1 MLISVTFSKPSSEVE
16 NLLGK
21 PYRKIRIKTN
31 SSITGQSFF
40 AEFFTDTQAFHKTFS
55 EAELNDF
62 IDQHAG
68 TTFKNCVQRFD
79 DKEIT
84 ILANNKGKVSKIERK
99 ISLNQVS
106 QKSNNSESDNARN
119 SKYFSKQ
126 DNSNSRSQFANGVIP
141 QSSGHNKIK
150 NYIIAEG
157 TPVLFLISLG
167 IMTPEGKVINSRYD
181 KFKQINRFLEYIDDI
196 LPSVMEQK
204 KSENHPLKIAD
215 FGCGKSYLT
224 FAVHYFLTQIK
235 KIDCRIVGLDL
246 KKDVIEHC
254 NKLAKDFGCEGL
266 IFKTGDIA
274 EYSDSEPENNPDI
287 IITLHACDTATDYAL
302 KYAVE
307 KNAKAILSV
316 PCCQHEINQQLE
328 KNKKLLSESE
338 ANVLAPVFKHGL
350 LRERVSALLT
360 DSLRAD
366 YLERCG
372 YKVDV
377 MEFIDMSHTPKNILL
392 RAVRKQNVKNISEG
406 KNPLDKENTP
416 EGKPDLI
423 DFLKISPSIYQ

>member
-31 SSITGQSFF
+31 SSSTGQSFF

-55 EAELNDF
+55 ETELNDF
-62 IDQHAG
+62 IEQHAG

-84 ILANNKGKVSKIERK
+84 ILANNKGKISTIERK
-99 ISLNQVS
+99 ISLNQNS
-106 QKSNNSESDNARN
+106 SSRNSLNKNISKSDSTQT
-119 SKYFSKQ
+119 SKYFSKPE
-126 DNSNSRSQFANGVIP
+126 NGTSN
-141 QSSGHNKIK
+141 HNRIK

-204 KSENHPLKIAD
+204 KSESHPLNIAD

-274 EYSDSEPENNPDI
+274 EYSDSEPEHNPDI

-392 RAVRKQNVKNISEG
+392 RAVRKQNVKNISDG

>member
-1 MLISVTFSKPSSEVE
+1 MLMSVTFSKPSSEVE

-31 SSITGQSFF
+31 SSSTGQSFF

-68 TTFKNCVQRFD
+68 TTFKNCIKRYD
-79 DKEIT
+79 DREVT
-84 ILANNKGKVSKIERK
+84 ILTNKKGKISTIERK
-99 ISLNQVS
+99 ISLDQNS
-106 QKSNNSESDNARN
+106 SSRNSLNKNNSKSDSTQT
-119 SKYFSKQ
+119 SKYFSKLE
-126 DNSNSRSQFANGVIP
+126 NGTSN
-141 QSSGHNKIK
+141 HNRIK

-167 IMTPEGKVINSRYD
+167 NMTPEGKVINSRYD
-181 KFKQINRFLEYIDDI
+181 KFKQINRFLEYIEDI
-196 LPSVMEQK
+196 LPAVMEQK
-204 KSENHPLKIAD
+204 KSESQPLKIAD

-392 RAVRKQNVKNISEG
+392 RAVRKQNIKNISDG
-406 KNPLDKENTP
+406 KNPLDKENSP